1 MNQKNLPLIL
11 KDKEHYQEQIR
22 FLDNVSTQK
31 EIVAQTP
38 YSLVIKITTHMG
50 IFFLKKTPPGLF
62 LESKI
67 LNYLKPYHLSI
78 PEIVLSSKE
87 ESSFLL
93 KSCGD
98 ETIRTAHKNQ
108 FDSTI
113 LLKGI
118 ENYRRI
124 QKISESSIGELINLG
139 VLDWRLERFPYLYQ
153 ELIQDQNL
161 FERLKI
167 SKEDQ
172 QNLYRL
178 ESIMITLCEDIQ
190 NIGIKDSINHLDFQ
204 ENNMMINYQD
214 NIISIIDWGEVAIGN
229 PLFSIINF
237 TENFTK
243 RNPNLIG
250 LIQLTESVTLDFF
263 SSKEQQNYT
272 IDKIKKLLPI
282 YYIMTLLNLES
293 KIGQS
298 IRKLDQRILDSFKYF
313 LRLNSQSY

>member
-1 MNQKNLPLIL
+1 
-11 KDKEHYQEQIR
+11 
-22 FLDNVSTQK
+22 
-31 EIVAQTP
+31 
-38 YSLVIKITTHMG
+38 
-50 IFFLKKTPPGLF
+50 
-62 LESKI
+62 
-67 LNYLKPYHLSI
+67 
-78 PEIVLSSKE
+78 
-87 ESSFLL
+87 
-93 KSCGD
+93 
-98 ETIRTAHKNQ
+98 
-108 FDSTI
+108 
-113 LLKGI
+113 
-118 ENYRRI
+118 
-124 QKISESSIGELINLG
+124 
-139 VLDWRLERFPYLYQ
+139 
-153 ELIQDQNL
+153 
-161 FERLKI
+161 
-167 SKEDQ
+167 
-172 QNLYRL
+172 
-178 ESIMITLCEDIQ
+178 
-190 NIGIKDSINHLDFQ
+190 
-204 ENNMMINYQD
+204 MMINYQD